1 MPAVWFSV
9 TDGCMSMIEQAPPTN
24 NPTPRLS
31 AALDMIGQARRWC
44 AGLVRGS
51 SSGPPLVPSE
61 NIAGRAL
68 VTVIAIMTFLAALT
82 AVSAQMIASAA
93 SDWQMSVATEM
104 TIQVRPVAGRN
115 IDQDVTRIVNL
126 ASTFKGIREVKAY
139 SKQDSEKLLE
149 PWLGSGLSFDVL
161 PIPRLIVLKIED
173 GALVDSAGLRK
184 AITEQWRHATL
195 DDHRV
200 WIARLAA
207 MARSVVAVAI
217 GLVGLVMIATALAV
231 AFATRGAMAGNRS
244 IMEALHFVG
253 ATDAFIAREFE
264 RHFLVLGLKGGALG
278 GFMALVF
285 FGAAH
290 LLAGTWLGSPG
301 GEQMETLFGSFA
313 IGYGGYLAVV
323 MVTVAV
329 AFLTALVSRVTVTRT
344 LGTLT

>member
-1 MPAVWFSV
+1 
-9 TDGCMSMIEQAPPTN
+9 MSMTDPQHTN
-24 NPTPRLS
+24 PVWTGRLVQWRTS
-31 AALDMIGQARRWC
+31 ILTGCRDAGAWCVALIK
-44 AGLVRGS
+44 
-51 SSGPPLVPSE
+51 GPSNTLPLVPSE

-93 SDWQMSVATEM
+93 TDWQTSVATEM
-104 TIQVRPVAGRN
+104 TIQVRPVPGRN
-115 IDQDVTRIVNL
+115 IDQDVSRIVSL
-126 ASTFKGIREVKAY
+126 ASSFKGIREVKPY
-139 SKQDSEKLLE
+139 SRQESEKLLE

-173 GALVDSAGLRK
+173 GSLVDSAGLRK
-184 AITEQWRHATL
+184 AITDQWRHATL

-207 MARSVVAVAI
+207 MARSVVAVAVA
-217 GLVGLVMIATALAV
+217 LVGLVMVATALAV

-264 RHFLVLGLKGGALG
+264 RHFLILGLKGGALG
-278 GFMALVF
+278 GCLALVF

-290 LLAGTWLGSPG
+290 LFASTWLGSPG

-313 IGYGGYLAVV
+313 IGYSGYLAVV
-323 MVTVAV
+323 MVAIVV
-329 AFLTALVSRVTVTRT
+329 AFLTALVSRITVTRT